1 MSKIRASVIK
11 RPNKTTLALDLA
23 FNISLKSVTFFY
35 GRYNSQYI
43 RKVENL
49 QTSQY
54 YFCIINARL
63 ARWRDKI
70 IGNSCCLDCSVFF
83 KETFLR
89 QEDQKVLSPF
99 KLNLF
104 IHQFSLSSL
113 MSLFSITAQSAS
125 THTCHSAA

>member
-54 YFCIINARL
+54 YFCISNARL
-63 ARWRDKI
+63 AR
-70 IGNSCCLDCSVFF
+70 
-83 KETFLR
+83 
-89 QEDQKVLSPF
+89 
-99 KLNLF
+99 
-104 IHQFSLSSL
+104 
-113 MSLFSITAQSAS
+113 
-125 THTCHSAA
+125 

>member
-1 MSKIRASVIK
+1 MSKLRASVIK

-35 GRYNSQYI
+35 ERYNSQYI

-63 ARWRDKI
+63 AR
-70 IGNSCCLDCSVFF
+70 
-83 KETFLR
+83 
-89 QEDQKVLSPF
+89 
-99 KLNLF
+99 
-104 IHQFSLSSL
+104 
-113 MSLFSITAQSAS
+113 
-125 THTCHSAA
+125 